1 MKTRYKRFVLVATG
15 LVTLGLATWLVL
27 SAFQQNLVFFFT
39 PTQVHAGE
47 APQGRSFRVGGVVEG
62 ASVQRQPDGI
72 TVMFAI
78 TDGAERIPVT
88 YKGILPDLFKEEK
101 GVVAQGQL
109 DAQGHFVA
117 SQVLAKHD
125 ENYMPPEAAYALE
138 KGKQANEQKLAAEA
152 AYTLE
157 KGKQVA
163 VEAEKEVLK

>member
-1 MKTRYKRFVLVATG
+1 MKTRHKRLALVATG

-27 SAFQQNLVFFFT
+27 SAFQENLVFFFT

-47 APQGRSFRVGGVVEG
+47 APKGRSFRVGGMVEA
-62 ASVQRQPDGI
+62 ASVQRQPDGL
-72 TVMFAI
+72 TVMFSI
-78 TDGAERIPVT
+78 TDGAQHLPVA

-109 DAQGHFVA
+109 DAQGNFVA

-138 KGKQANEQKLAAEA
+138 KGAEANNQKLAAEA
-152 AYTLE
+152 AA
-157 KGKQVA
+157 K
-163 VEAEKEVLK
+163 EAAK